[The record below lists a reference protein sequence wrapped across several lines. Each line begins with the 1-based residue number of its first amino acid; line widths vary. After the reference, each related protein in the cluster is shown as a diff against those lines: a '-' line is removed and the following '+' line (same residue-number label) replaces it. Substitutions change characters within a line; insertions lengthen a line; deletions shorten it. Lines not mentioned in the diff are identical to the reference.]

1 MMMDDDGKDDN
12 GKDNN
17 SKDDD
22 GNDNDSK
29 GNNKNNSLL
38 YHKHT
43 YCSKL
48 FYNNNNNGIISILI
62 AVNYFTVLACG
73 GFISS
78 L

>member
-12 GKDNN
+12 GENN
-17 SKDDD
+17 DSKDDD
-22 GNDNDSK
+22 GDNDYSK
-29 GNNKNNSLL
+29 GNITKTTVL

-62 AVNYFTVLACG
+62 AVNYFTAQLTIVLCR
-73 GFISS
+73 
-78 L
+78 